1 MQADA
6 ILVVGRQVSQL
17 DRVPALGQ
25 IGDLE
30 RDHLVLVG
38 LGAHRHR
45 SDVDLKI
52 RDGQGLEVDEEV
64 GVFRGH
70 SPDVE
75 VHDSVTQV
83 VVALL

>member
-6 ILVVGRQVSQL
+6 VLVVRRQVSQL
-17 DRVPALGQ
+17 DSVPALGQ

-30 RDHLVLVG
+30 RDNLVLVG
-38 LGAHRHR
+38 LGAHWHR
-45 SDVDLKI
+45 SVVDLKI
-52 RDGQGLEVDEEV
+52 GDGQGLEVDEEV

-70 SPDVE
+70 SPDIKV
-75 VHDSVTQV
+75 DDGVTQV